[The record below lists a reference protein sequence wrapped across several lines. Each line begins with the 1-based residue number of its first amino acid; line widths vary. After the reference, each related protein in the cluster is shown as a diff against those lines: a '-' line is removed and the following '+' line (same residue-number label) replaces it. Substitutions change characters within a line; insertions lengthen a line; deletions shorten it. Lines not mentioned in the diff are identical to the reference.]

1 MKKAID
7 GNKIVFTFTGLEPIV
22 FNANLAHDDTR
33 AHAMMHGFA
42 ARIGDNAAIQK
53 TELNNYTVTEQ
64 MRRDA
69 VSELVHHYESN
80 SPNWNVRAAGAAP
93 KQNPVIA
100 AIAAKRN
107 ITYAEAEK
115 FLADQFLS
123 EIGE

>member
-1 MKKAID
+1 MKKAIN
-7 GNKIVFTFTGLEPIV
+7 GTKITFTFTGLESVV
-22 FNANLAHDDTR
+22 FDADKAHDDTR
-33 AHAMMHGFA
+33 SHAMMHGFMQ
-42 ARIGDNAAIQK
+42 RIGDNAAISK
-53 TELNNYTVTEQ
+53 SELNNYTVTEE

-69 VSELVHHYESN
+69 VLELVNHYHSA
-80 SPNWNVRAAGAAP
+80 SPNWNVKSAGVS

-115 FLADQFLS
+115 FLAEQFLS